1 MRRIISFIDKIIF
14 KNGSL
19 LFYLFVTTCFLHQI
33 NSNILIIHLIG
44 NLGKQIFIGGI
55 LLFVILI
62 FLKRYLLSLAS
73 VLVLTIF
80 AIKGLYPCDNCTA
93 VPKNKLA
100 NDFKLRLMTFNTGF
114 YRSNDDFEKIEK
126 AILSENIDIVLFQ
139 EISANTLENLKNLKS
154 IFPHGTNLNKSLN
167 PRDSVILSK
176 IPLENSKLDNY
187 VNESTLVLNNE
198 KITILGVHLFNPVTD
213 GSTYFR
219 QEFLNSALNQLDYLK
234 TISKK
239 TNNHL
244 IILGDLN
251 MTSTSRRYINFIKET
266 NLFTY
271 SSFKNITSTWP
282 SFLPNLLGIQIDHI
296 IFSEKF
302 KLKQKKTLKNFSSDH
317 RPIIFELYKD

>member
-1 MRRIISFIDKIIF
+1 MRKIISFIDKVIF
-14 KNGSL
+14 KKGNL
-19 LFYLFVTTCFLHQI
+19 LFYLFVITCFLHQI
-33 NSNILIIHLIG
+33 NSNIFIIDLIG

-73 VLVLTIF
+73 VLVLIIF

-93 VPKNKLA
+93 VLKNKLIS
-100 NDFKLRLMTFNTGF
+100 DFKLRLMTFNTGL
-114 YRSNDDFEKIEK
+114 YRSNDDFKKIEK
-126 AILSENIDIVLFQ
+126 AILSENIDIIIFQ
-139 EISANTLENLKNLKS
+139 DVSTNTLENLKNLKS
-154 IFPHGTNLNKSLN
+154 IFPHGTNLNKPVN
-167 PRDSVILSK
+167 FWGSVILSK
-176 IPLENSKLDNY
+176 IPLENSELDNN
-187 VNESTLVLNNE
+187 VNQSILVLNNE
-198 KITILGVHLFNPVTD
+198 KITILGVHLFLPVTQD
-213 GSTYFR
+213 
-219 QEFLNSALNQLDYLK
+219 FLHHALNQLDYLK

-244 IILGDLN
+244 IIIGDLN

-302 KLKQKKTLKNFSSDH
+302 KLKQKKILKNFSSDH
-317 RPIIFELYKD
+317 RPIIFELYKG

>member
-1 MRRIISFIDKIIF
+1 MRKIISFIDKVIF
-14 KNGSL
+14 KKGNL
-19 LFYLFVTTCFLHQI
+19 LFYLFVITCFLHQI
-33 NSNILIIHLIG
+33 NSNILIIDLIG

-73 VLVLTIF
+73 VLVLIIF

-93 VPKNKLA
+93 VLKNKLIS
-100 NDFKLRLMTFNTGF
+100 DFKLRLMTFNTGL
-114 YRSNDDFEKIEK
+114 YRSNDDFKKIEK
-126 AILSENIDIVLFQ
+126 AILSENIDIIIFQ
-139 EISANTLENLKNLKS
+139 DVSTNTLENLKNLKS
-154 IFPHGTNLNKSLN
+154 IFPHGTNLNKPVN
-167 PRDSVILSK
+167 FWGSVILSK
-176 IPLENSKLDNY
+176 IPLENSELDNN
-187 VNESTLVLNNE
+187 VNQSILVLNNE
-198 KITILGVHLFNPVTD
+198 KITILGVHLFLPVTQD
-213 GSTYFR
+213 
-219 QEFLNSALNQLDYLK
+219 FLHHALNQLDYLK

-244 IILGDLN
+244 IIIGDLN

-302 KLKQKKTLKNFSSDH
+302 KLKQKKILKNFSSDH
-317 RPIIFELYKD
+317 RPIIFELYKG

>member
-1 MRRIISFIDKIIF
+1 MRKIVSFIDKVIF
-14 KNGSL
+14 KNGNL
-19 LFYLFVTTCFLHQI
+19 LFYLFVITCFLHQI
-33 NSNILIIHLIG
+33 NSNILIIDLIG

-73 VLVLTIF
+73 VLVLIIF

-93 VPKNKLA
+93 VLKNKLIS
-100 NDFKLRLMTFNTGF
+100 DFKLRLMTFNTGL
-114 YRSNDDFEKIEK
+114 YRSNDDFKKIEK
-126 AILSENIDIVLFQ
+126 AILSENIDIILFQ
-139 EISANTLENLKNLKS
+139 EVSINTLENLKNLKL
-154 IFPHGTNLNKSLN
+154 IFPHGTNLNKSVN

-198 KITILGVHLFNPVTD
+198 KITILGVHLFHPGTQD
-213 GSTYFR
+213 SLHF
-219 QEFLNSALNQLDYLK
+219 ALKQLDYLK

-244 IILGDLN
+244 IIIGDLN

-302 KLKQKKTLKNFSSDH
+302 KLKQKKILKNFSSDH
-317 RPIIFELYKD
+317 RPIIFELYKG

>member
-1 MRRIISFIDKIIF
+1 MKKIISFIDKVIF
-14 KNGSL
+14 KNGNL
-19 LFYLFVTTCFLHQI
+19 LFYLFVITCFLHQI
-33 NSNILIIHLIG
+33 NSNILIIDLIG

-73 VLVLTIF
+73 VLVLIIF

-93 VPKNKLA
+93 VLKNKLIS
-100 NDFKLRLMTFNTGF
+100 DFKLRLMTFNTGL
-114 YRSNDDFEKIEK
+114 YRSNDDFKKIEK
-126 AILSENIDIVLFQ
+126 AILSENIDIIIFQ
-139 EISANTLENLKNLKS
+139 DVSTNTLENLKNLKS
-154 IFPHGTNLNKSLN
+154 IFPHGTNLNKPVN
-167 PRDSVILSK
+167 FWGSVILSK
-176 IPLENSKLDNY
+176 IPLENSELDNN
-187 VNESTLVLNNE
+187 VNQSILVLNNE
-198 KITILGVHLFNPVTD
+198 KITILGVHLFLPVTQD
-213 GSTYFR
+213 
-219 QEFLNSALNQLDYLK
+219 FLHHALNQLDYLK

-244 IILGDLN
+244 IIIGDLN

-302 KLKQKKTLKNFSSDH
+302 KLKQKKILKNFSSDH
-317 RPIIFELYKD
+317 RPIIFELYKG

>member
-1 MRRIISFIDKIIF
+1 MRKIISFIDKVIF
-14 KNGSL
+14 KNGNL
-19 LFYLFVTTCFLHQI
+19 LFYLFVITCFLHQI
-33 NSNILIIHLIG
+33 NSNIFIIDLIG

-73 VLVLTIF
+73 VLVLIIF
-80 AIKGLYPCDNCTA
+80 AIKSLYPCDNCTA
-93 VPKNKLA
+93 VLKNKLV
-100 NDFKLRLMTFNTGF
+100 NDFKLRLMTFNTEF
-114 YRSNDDFEKIEK
+114 YRSSDDLEKIEK
-126 AILSENIDIVLFQ
+126 AILSENIDIILFQ
-139 EISANTLENLKNLKS
+139 EVSINTLENLKNLKS
-154 IFPHGTNLNKSLN
+154 IFPHGTNLNKPVN
-167 PRDSVILSK
+167 FWGSVILSK
-176 IPLENSKLDNY
+176 IPLENSELDNH

-198 KITILGVHLFNPVTD
+198 KITILGVHLFNPVT
-213 GSTYFR
+213 
-219 QEFLNSALNQLDYLK
+219 QEFLNLALNQLDYLK

-244 IILGDLN
+244 IIIGDLN

-302 KLKQKKTLKNFSSDH
+302 KLKQKKTLKNFASDH

>member
-1 MRRIISFIDKIIF
+1 MRKIVSFIDKVIF
-14 KNGSL
+14 KNGNL
-19 LFYLFVTTCFLHQI
+19 LFYLFVITCFLHQI
-33 NSNILIIHLIG
+33 NSNIFIIDLIG

-73 VLVLTIF
+73 VFVLIIF

-93 VPKNKLA
+93 VLKNKLL

-114 YRSNDDFEKIEK
+114 YRSNNDEFKKIEK
-126 AILSENIDIVLFQ
+126 AILSENIDIIIFQ
-139 EISANTLENLKNLKS
+139 DVSTNTLENLKNLKS
-154 IFPHGTNLNKSLN
+154 IFPHGTNLNKPVN
-167 PRDSVILSK
+167 FWGSVILSK
-176 IPLENSKLDNY
+176 IPLENSKLDNN
-187 VNESTLVLNNE
+187 VNQSILILNNE
-198 KITILGVHLFNPVTD
+198 KITILGVHLFHPGTQD
-213 GSTYFR
+213 SLHF
-219 QEFLNSALNQLDYLK
+219 ALKQLDYLK

-244 IILGDLN
+244 IIIGDLN

-282 SFLPNLLGIQIDHI
+282 SFLPNLLGIQIDDI

-302 KLKQKKTLKNFSSDH
+302 KLKQKKILKNFSSDH
-317 RPIIFELYKD
+317 RPIIFELYKG